1 MNRLDDLRLTCH
13 KVDEV
18 NRLTFEK
25 EWKIKHA
32 TSYSHL
38 SVLSYIGVITTSIV
52 MIVFSY
58 CYCCK
63 CCKRKFPSFF
73 KWWKDKNPS
82 IIIGIKPKIVNS
94 VHSSRESLR
103 PPASRTSRI
112 RGSMQEYALEETELV
127 TLKTCGRQMVPSGK
141 RE

>member
-52 MIVFSY
+52 MIVF
-58 CYCCK
+58 
-63 CCKRKFPSFF
+63 F
-73 KWWKDKNPS
+73 
-82 IIIGIKPKIVNS
+82 
-94 VHSSRESLR
+94 L
-103 PPASRTSRI
+103 
-112 RGSMQEYALEETELV
+112 LL
-127 TLKTCGRQMVPSGK
+127 LL
-141 RE
+141 